1 MLHFIYNPNAGI
13 NIAARKA
20 NILKKLYAVPN
31 SKVWET
37 TKPLEATYF
46 TKKAIEEHAA
56 KSDEFKTV
64 CAPISVPLF
73 DRMGD
78 TIQILGMSKRQFI
91 EMAIVEVLDR
101 CDEIMNEVDVFES
114 TRPEEEATK

>member
-1 MLHFIYNPNAGI
+1 MKLDQE
-13 NIAARKA
+13 
-20 NILKKLYAVPN
+20 ILMRALQFKSSLEGQSSGNNYAM
-31 SKVWET
+31 E
-37 TKPLEATYF
+37 
-46 TKKAIEEHAA
+46 KAIEEHAA

-78 TIQILGMSKRQFI
+78 KIQILGMSKRQFI
-91 EMAIVEVLDR
+91 EMAIVEALDR

>member
-46 TKKAIEEHAA
+46 TKKAIEENASRIIA
-56 KSDEFKTV
+56 VGGDGTV
-64 CAPISVPLF
+64 
-73 DRMGD
+73 
-78 TIQILGMSKRQFI
+78 
-91 EMAIVEVLDR
+91 
-101 CDEIMNEVDVFES
+101 NEVASVLTETTIPLRNYSYWLRKWFGETLKYS
-114 TRPEEEATK
+114 TTI